1 MTSKP
6 KTLLIWPSLS
16 GRLDA
21 QVDMITEPLGLAY
34 IAAVLEDNGYEVTI
48 LDALAEGNDQRDDLG
63 GGLIR
68 VGLTEAQVKDY
79 ISNRAPDVIGVS
91 CMFSMYD
98 SDYLRVAKLA
108 KEVCPK
114 AVVVYGGSHA
124 SVAPESVLRDR
135 NVDLVVKG
143 EGEITFLELVK
154 CIDAGR
160 DYADLVGTVMRNGDG
175 SLRHNPP
182 REPITDI
189 DELPFPA
196 RHLLPMERYF
206 AFQRKGRG
214 MYRYYMRKPIANIIT
229 SRGCPYNCVFC
240 ASRTVWG
247 RSWRGRSA
255 RSIVEELKFLT
266 KEYGI
271 KEFTP
276 WDDNIAYDRKRLLEI
291 CDGIIEDGLD
301 LKWATPNGIYL
312 WKLDQEVL
320 TRMKGSGYYRANF
333 AIESGDLRTLKFI
346 GKIADFEK
354 VKSVLAICDRLGI
367 WTASSFLIGFP
378 DEDRKAIDRT
388 LNASVELKVDFVAF
402 YAVQPY
408 PGTRLRTIMQS
419 EGLLDTDSQEA
430 SWPTFSAYSTKHFTS
445 DEVMALQQLAY
456 KKFIKHRIMRALNPL
471 NLGQIAF
478 KINSPEKFCYFLRI
492 IGNLILGVWMGR
504 AAPPLLTER
513 IVKGWERFTSRLP
526 RKGQSLARRKQKQS
540 S

>member
-271 KEFTP
+271 KEFSV
-276 WDDNIAYDRKRLLEI
+276 WDDNIGLDRKRLIDI
-291 CDGIIEDGLD
+291 CDGITEAGLN

-312 WKLDQEVL
+312 WRLDEEVL
-320 TRMKGSGYYRANF
+320 TKMKKSGYYRANF
-333 AIESGDLRTLKFI
+333 GIESGDPRTLKFI
-346 GKIADFEK
+346 GKRADFDK
-354 VKSVLAICDRLGI
+354 VKHILHICDRLGI
-367 WTASSFLIGFP
+367 WTYASFIIGFP
-378 DEDRKAIDRT
+378 DEDLESINKT
-388 LNASVELKVDFVAF
+388 LNAPGDLGVDFASFYVA
-402 YAVQPY
+402 QPY
-408 PGTRLRTIMQS
+408 MGTRLRTVFEK
-419 EGLLDTDSQEA
+419 EGLLKPGEQRVSFIMSSSSYDTKYFTGKELTEFQQ
-430 SWPTFSAYSTKHFTS
+430 TAYNK
-445 DEVMALQQLAY
+445 LLRR
-456 KKFIKHRIMRALNPL
+456 RIIRAINPM
-471 NLGQIAF
+471 NIGQIIF
-478 KINSPEKFCYFLRI
+478 KVNSPEKFLYFLRI
-492 IGNLILGVWMGR
+492 VFNLASGVWMGKV
-504 AAPPLLTER
+504 APPAISERVSSKKIILL
-513 IVKGWERFTSRLP
+513 I
-526 RKGQSLARRKQKQS
+526 RKWLGR
-540 S
+540 